1 MWRYILK
8 RLLYF
13 IPTLLV
19 ISLLA
24 FALSKMAPG
33 DPVEMLL
40 RGESNF
46 QTGPLGE
53 IGVSNRLYRQTAAN
67 LGLDKPAFYFSLA
80 PASYP
85 DTLSRILIKD
95 QRYTLRK
102 LAAQYGHWPLV
113 QAYFHQLI
121 GWENRLFSLP
131 DSLVADPLVQLRK
144 QSRRLYFEYE
154 DRNISLVL
162 DQLSGVL
169 AESPELNRVL
179 QPAFADLQD
188 AYRQIVGAPLDRR
201 RFLPRLQWHGL
212 DNQYHRWMANFLRGD
227 FGISYYYKQPVSQ
240 KIWEAL
246 GWTVLLNGS
255 AILLAYLIALPVG
268 VWAGAQAGSRFDRAS
283 STALFMLY
291 SLPSFWIATLLLI
304 FFTNGIY
311 GMDWFPAGG
320 VGRVNDAMS
329 FWERLGI
336 RVHYFFLPVVCL
348 TYGALAFISR
358 QMRGGMV
365 EALRQD
371 YIRTAR
377 AKGLPENRVIWKH
390 AFRNALFPIIT
401 LLAGLL
407 PALLAGS
414 VAIEVIFSIPGMGR
428 LTIDSIV
435 RKDWP
440 VVYAVLMLAAILTM
454 IGILLADLLYA
465 WADPRVRLGGRSNRQ

>member
-1 MWRYILK
+1 MWRYILR

-53 IGVSNRLYRQTAAN
+53 VGVSNRLYRQTAAN
-67 LGLDKPAFYFSLA
+67 LGLDKPAFYLSLM

-95 QRYTLRK
+95 QRQTLRK
-102 LAAQYGHWPLV
+102 LVARHGHWPLV
-113 QAYFHQLI
+113 QAYFHRLI
-121 GWENRLFSLP
+121 DWENQLFSLP
-131 DSLVADPLVQLRK
+131 DSLETDPLVQLRK

-162 DQLSGVL
+162 DQLSGIL
-169 AESPELNRVL
+169 AEAPGLNQVL
-179 QPAFADLQD
+179 QPAFANLQET
-188 AYRQIVGAPLDRR
+188 YRQIVQAPLDLR
-201 RFLPRLQWHGL
+201 RFLPRVYWHGL
-212 DNQYHRWMANFLRGD
+212 DNQYHHWMAGFLRGD

-255 AILLAYLIALPVG
+255 AILLAYLIALPIG
-268 VWAGAQAGSRFDRAS
+268 VWAGARAGSRFDRTS

-291 SLPSFWIATLLLI
+291 SLPSFWIATLLLV

-320 VGRVNDAMS
+320 VGRVSEAMS
-329 FWERLGI
+329 FWERLSI

-358 QMRGGMV
+358 QM
-365 EALRQD
+365 RQD

-440 VVYAVLMLAAILTM
+440 VVYAILMLAAILTM